1 MADANEAKKKAL
13 QLTLDKLDK
22 TYGKGAVMKMGDE
35 AIEEV
40 EAISSGSI
48 GLDLALGVGGYPRGR
63 VIEIYGPESSGKT
76 TLTLHAIAECQ
87 KAGGIAAFIDAE
99 HAFDRFYAKKLGVDL
114 SELIISQPDHG
125 EQALEIADNLIRSGA
140 IDIVAVDSV
149 AALTPKSEIEGEMGD
164 SKMGLHA
171 RLMSQA
177 LRKLTASISKTNCTV
192 FFINQLREKIGVMF
206 GNPETT
212 TGGNALKFYAS
223 VRLDIRRSTQ
233 IKSGDAEV
241 MGNKTRVKV
250 VKNKVAPPFRTTEF
264 DIMYGEGIS
273 KIGEIIDLGVNY
285 EIIKKSGSWFS
296 YEDAKLGQGRDAV
309 KALLEDNVDLM
320 EELETKIME
329 TVKAIE

>member
-1 MADANEAKKKAL
+1 M
-13 QLTLDKLDK
+13 KL
-22 TYGKGAVMKMGDE
+22 GDE
-35 AIEEV
+35 AVEEI

-87 KAGGIAAFIDAE
+87 KKDGIAAFIDAE
-99 HAFDRFYAKKLGVDL
+99 HAFDRFYAEKLGVDL

-140 IDIVAVDSV
+140 IDMVVVDSV

-212 TGGNALKFYAS
+212 TGGNALKFYSS

-241 MGNKTRVKV
+241 LGNKTRVKV

-264 DIMYGEGIS
+264 DICTE
-273 KIGEIIDLGVNY
+273 KEFP
-285 EIIKKSGSWFS
+285 K
-296 YEDAKLGQGRDAV
+296 
-309 KALLEDNVDLM
+309 
-320 EELETKIME
+320 
-329 TVKAIE
+329 